1 MKGKILRFLR
11 VIQPL
16 HFSRR
21 FTLGPIPPSLKRSLA
36 VAPKAVGPTKPKRRQ
51 AVGPRGCLKAFN
63 KGAQRCCKVAKG
75 PPSSSHWAPWKGKKS
90 STPNPLGPW
99 SWGAGPDETC
109 WKHKHQKQ
117 KKMLKLR
124 TSPTNICLGGG
135 ETYSNFLRHGAIWCF
150 YCSGFTKFSNIRGA
164 AGFGP
169 SRGVMLSK
177 DHEKSERW
185 LNHVKG
191 FKDNLTQPK
200 DHETDFWTL
209 LFLPKKMIPKSLP

>member
-124 TSPTNICLGGG
+124 TSPTNICLGG
-135 ETYSNFLRHGAIWCF
+135 ERPTVIFWDTAPYDVFTVLVSQSFPTSGALQDLVHQEVSC
-150 YCSGFTKFSNIRGA
+150 
-164 AGFGP
+164 
-169 SRGVMLSK
+169 
-177 DHEKSERW
+177 
-185 LNHVKG
+185 
-191 FKDNLTQPK
+191 
-200 DHETDFWTL
+200 
-209 LFLPKKMIPKSLP
+209 